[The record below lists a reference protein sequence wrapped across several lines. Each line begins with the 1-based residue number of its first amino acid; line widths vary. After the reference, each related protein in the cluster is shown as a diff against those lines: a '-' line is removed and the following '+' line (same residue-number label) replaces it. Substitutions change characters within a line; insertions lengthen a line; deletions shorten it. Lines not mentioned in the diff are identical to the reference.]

1 MSVCPTTHSVTP
13 DLVRVLAVLGRTYKP
28 EAVAIWWNSGNKGL
42 HGDCPSEVWE
52 FGTGGGRD
60 QVRFIADAIGGGG

>member
-1 MSVCPTTHSVTP
+1 MKGLLRHGVTP

-42 HGDCPSEVWE
+42 DGESPAEAWE
-52 FGTGGGRD
+52 FDTGGGRD
-60 QVRFIADAIGGGG
+60 QVRRIAYAIEGGG